1 MPDSPGLGAAP
12 LPAEILHL
20 VRGQPPHRLENL
32 ERLPD
37 EGFVWLDLVRDG
49 AQGWEEW
56 PRRLLGLEVDRRH
69 VADSLEAAHKSF
81 FDVTPAYDLLIFEGL
96 GPRDDAFPFETR
108 SAALFVFDR
117 MLITVRAPD
126 NVSFGLLRQ
135 RFADGRV
142 KSPGNARVLAQI
154 VLDIMVGRYLLVRD
168 HLSRRMSELQEELL
182 NPKSPFGD
190 WQQLLTGRREAR
202 RLESL
207 CEDQIDALDSWHR
220 DSCREWTNPEETRLR
235 DLTEHISRVLRA
247 SSDLE
252 RHIEA
257 AVQLYFASTAHRT
270 NEVMRVLTVFS
281 AIFLPLT
288 FLAGIYGMNFQYMPE
303 LAVSYAY
310 PALIAVMLLV
320 AVGLLVYFRRRRYF

>member
-1 MPDSPGLGAAP
+1 MPDSSGLKP
-12 LPAEILHL
+12 SAEILHL
-20 VRGQPPHRLENL
+20 MRGNAPRRLESL
-32 ERLPD
+32 DRLPD
-37 EGFVWLDLVRDG
+37 EGFVWLDLVRDA

-56 PRRLLGLEVDRRH
+56 PRRLLGVEIDRRH
-69 VADSLEAAHKSF
+69 LADSLEATHKSF
-81 FDVTPAYDLLIFEGL
+81 FDVTPAYDLVIFEGL

-117 MLITVRAPD
+117 LLITVRAAD
-126 NVSFGLLRQ
+126 NLSFGLLRQ

-142 KSPGNARVLAQI
+142 KSPGQARVLAQM

-168 HLSRRMSELQEELL
+168 RLARRMTELQEELL
-182 NPKSPFGD
+182 NPKSPFSD
-190 WQQLLTGRREAR
+190 WQQLLTGRSEAR
-202 RLESL
+202 RLEGL

-220 DSCREWTNPEETRLR
+220 DSCCEWTNPEETRLR
-235 DLTEHISRVLRA
+235 DLTEHISRVLHA
-247 SSDLE
+247 SADLE

-303 LAVSYAY
+303 LHVSFGY
-310 PALIAVMLLV
+310 PALIIVMLMV
-320 AVGLLVYFRRRRYF
+320 AVGLLVYFKRRGYF